1 MTKFGKSLRYTSF
14 AFSSA
19 TAANTGISMIS
30 DFDNAMDIFR
40 GNYYYD
46 ESKSVAGQLLQG
58 FSRSTRERFQQFI
71 GYNFSQ
77 GRNIGGDVNQVT
89 YYRGAV
95 LANLRYGEPGIAKKS
110 GMTMGNMINGW
121 NINSTDDSMFMHES
135 ATSCKVSDMDS
146 ITGCGRHRQALS
158 ISLYILTAIR
168 RCPLKSKRMFF
179 QENISASNFQ

>member
-1 MTKFGKSLRYTSF
+1 
-14 AFSSA
+14 
-19 TAANTGISMIS
+19 MIS
-30 DFDNAMDIFR
+30 EFDNAMDIVR

-95 LANLRYGEPGIAKKS
+95 LANLQFGEPKIAKHS
-110 GMTMGNMINGW
+110 GMTMGNLINGW
-121 NINSTDDSMFMHES
+121 NINSTDDLMFMHENGHVLQS
-135 ATSCKVSDMDS
+135 QRYGFYYGLWQAPASLVNQLIYPDSHKKMSIEVEANVFSREYFGDQFPISDKYP
-146 ITGCGRHRQALS
+146 I
-158 ISLYILTAIR
+158 Y
-168 RCPLKSKRMFF
+168 
-179 QENISASNFQ
+179 